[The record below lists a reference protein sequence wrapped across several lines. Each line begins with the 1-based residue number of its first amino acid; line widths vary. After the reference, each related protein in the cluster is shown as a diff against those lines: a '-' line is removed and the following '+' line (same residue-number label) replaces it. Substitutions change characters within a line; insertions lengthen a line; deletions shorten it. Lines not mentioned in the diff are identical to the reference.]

1 MWMAALRLAH
11 AQRFSTVMVSD
22 ADPSSF
28 VQSPSKPQSLV
39 SGMFFPV
46 TLLWCLFSTDQLQDA
61 KTRGSPRDGTGIK
74 MALECGGLVGGLQS
88 KQSDLSPA
96 ISVSVQ

>member
-1 MWMAALRLAH
+1 MQTPAALCRVL
-11 AQRFSTVMVSD
+11 VN
-22 ADPSSF
+22 PSHSC
-28 VQSPSKPQSLV
+28 

-74 MALECGGLVGGLQS
+74 MAVECGGLVGGLQS